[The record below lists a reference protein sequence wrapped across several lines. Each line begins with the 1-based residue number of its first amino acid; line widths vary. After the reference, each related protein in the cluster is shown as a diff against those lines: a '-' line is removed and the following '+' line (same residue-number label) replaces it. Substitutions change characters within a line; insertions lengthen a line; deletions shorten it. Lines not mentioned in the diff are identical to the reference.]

1 MIEESVRPANA
12 AEQEMAVERTEP
24 EPPGAPV
31 PVAGEVA
38 PDEAHPDPHGS
49 RGPLSKLAERLS
61 RELAQLR
68 EWVEDRFALDR
79 FREEQIDRLHQELQ
93 TYKQDLLARVQRP
106 LLMGLIRIH
115 NDLGRSVAAVRGRPL
130 EEQTPERFLGL
141 LAGLEDDL
149 ELLLEQHGVE
159 RFATSE
165 PEFDPTRQT
174 ALRTV
179 ETADAGLVGRVAD
192 RLRPGFSQGPALLQR
207 EGVAVYAASGG
218 PERTAAPA
226 GSVAEPEPG
235 GDLE

>member
-1 MIEESVRPANA
+1 
-12 AEQEMAVERTEP
+12 MAVERAEP

-38 PDEAHPDPHGS
+38 PTEARPGPFGLK
-49 RGPLSKLAERLS
+49 GPLSELAERLS
-61 RELAQLR
+61 QELAQLR

-79 FREEQIDRLHQELQ
+79 FREAQIDRLHHELQ

-115 NDLGRSVAAVRGRPL
+115 NDLGRSVAAIRDRPL
-130 EEQTPERFLGL
+130 EEQTPERFLGV

-159 RFATSE
+159 RFETSE
-165 PEFDPTRQT
+165 PGFDPTRQT
-174 ALRTV
+174 TLRTV
-179 ETADAGLVGRVAD
+179 ETADTGLVGRIAG

-207 EGVAVYAASGG
+207 EGVAVYAAGG
-218 PERTAAPA
+218 PERAAAPA
-226 GSVAEPEPG
+226 GATAEPEPG